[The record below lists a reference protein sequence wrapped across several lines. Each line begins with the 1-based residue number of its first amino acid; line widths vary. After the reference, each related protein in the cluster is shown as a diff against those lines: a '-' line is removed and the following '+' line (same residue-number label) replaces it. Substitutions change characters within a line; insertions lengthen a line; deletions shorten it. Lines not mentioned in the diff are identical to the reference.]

1 MKNKLTGDNM
11 NKPKVLIAK
20 KIPSYVE
27 DYIGKYCDYEKYY
40 PEENEGEF
48 LLDKLRD
55 KEGFLQSGIKIDD
68 ELLKSARNLR
78 VVSNISVGYNNF
90 DTDAMKKRN
99 VTGTHTPGVLNDT
112 VADLIFALILSAA
125 RKVPQLDSYVKSGSW
140 DAMDNPCVF
149 GKDVHHA
156 ALGIIGMGRIGLDV
170 AKRAKYGFDM
180 EVLYYNRTRNH
191 EAEDN
196 LGVKYAEFDHV
207 LANSDFIL
215 VMTPLND
222 ETYHL
227 IDEPQFNLM
236 KKDAIF
242 INASRGATVNEKAL
256 IRALQEG
263 RIWGA
268 GLDVYEQEP
277 VDKNN
282 PLLKLSNVVLLPHI
296 GSATEKTRSDMAMLA
311 AQNLVKALLGE
322 VPPNIVPELK

>member
-1 MKNKLTGDNM
+1 M

-27 DYIGKYCDYEKYY
+27 EYIGKYCDYENYN
-40 PEENEGEF
+40 PEENQREF
-48 LLDKLRD
+48 LLEKLHD
-55 KEGFLQSGIKIDD
+55 KEGFLQSGIKIDN
-68 ELLKSARNLR
+68 ELLKSAPNLK

-99 VTGTHTPGVLNDT
+99 VIGTHTPGVLNDT

-125 RKVPQLDSYVKSGSW
+125 RKVPELDSYVKSGKW
-140 DAMDNPCVF
+140 DIMDHPCVF

-156 ALGIIGMGRIGLDV
+156 TLGIIGMGRIGQDV

-180 EVLYYNRTRNH
+180 DVLYYNRTRKYD
-191 EAEDN
+191 AEKN
-196 LGVKYAEFDHV
+196 LGVKYAEFDYV

-222 ETYHL
+222 ETYHM

-236 KKDAIF
+236 KSDAIF

-256 IRALQEG
+256 IKALTER
-263 RIWGA
+263 RIMAA

-277 VDKNN
+277 LDKHN
-282 PLLKLSNVVLLPHI
+282 PLLKLSNAVLLPHV
-296 GSATEKTRSDMAMLA
+296 GSATEKTRCDMAMLA
-311 AQNLVKALLGE
+311 AENLVKALLGE
-322 VPPNIVPELK
+322 IPQNVVPELK

>member
-27 DYIGKYCDYEKYY
+27 EYIGKYCDYEKYY
-40 PEENEGEF
+40 PEENDGIS
-48 LLDKLRD
+48 LLEKLRD

-68 ELLKSARNLR
+68 ELLNSAPNLK

-90 DTDAMKKRN
+90 DADAMKRRN
-99 VTGTHTPGVLNDT
+99 VIGTHTPGVLNDT

-125 RKVPQLDSYVKSGSW
+125 RKVPQLDSYVKSGNW
-140 DAMDNPCVF
+140 DIMDHPSVF

-156 ALGIIGMGRIGLDV
+156 TLGIIGMGRIGQDV
-170 AKRAKYGFDM
+170 AKRARYGFDM
-180 EVLYYNRTRNH
+180 DVLYYNRTRKYNV
-191 EAEDN
+191 EEN
-196 LGVKYAEFDHV
+196 LGVKYAEFDEV
-207 LANSDFIL
+207 LSNSDFIL
-215 VMTPLND
+215 IMTPLND

-236 KKDAIF
+236 KNDAIF

-256 IRALQEG
+256 IKALTDGQ
-263 RIWGA
+263 ILAA

-277 VDKNN
+277 VDKDN
-282 PLLKLSNVVLLPHI
+282 PLLNLSNVVLLPHI

-311 AQNLVKALLGE
+311 AENMVKVLLGE
-322 VPPNIVPELK
+322 MPPNIVPELK

>member
-1 MKNKLTGDNM
+1 M

-27 DYIGKYCDYEKYY
+27 EYIGKYCDYENYY
-40 PEENEGEF
+40 PDENHGKF
-48 LLDKLRD
+48 LLEKLCD

-68 ELLKSARNLR
+68 ELLKYAPNLK

-99 VTGTHTPGVLNDT
+99 VIGTHTPGVLNDT

-125 RKVPQLDSYVKSGSW
+125 RKVPQLDSYVKGGKW
-140 DAMDNPCVF
+140 DIMDHPCVF

-156 ALGIIGMGRIGLDV
+156 TLGIIGMGRIGQDV
-170 AKRAKYGFDM
+170 ARRAKYGFDM
-180 EVLYYNRTRNH
+180 DVLYYNRTRKY
-191 EAEDN
+191 EVEEN
-196 LGVKYAEFDHV
+196 LGVKYAEFDDV
-207 LANSDFIL
+207 LANSEFIL

-256 IRALQEG
+256 IKALEHG
-263 RIWGA
+263 RIWAA

-277 VDKNN
+277 LDKDN
-282 PLLKLSNVVLLPHI
+282 PLLKLSNVVLLPHV
-296 GSATEKTRSDMAMLA
+296 GSATEKTRCDMAMLA
-311 AQNLVKALLGE
+311 AENMVKALLGE
-322 VPPNIVPELK
+322 IPQNIVPELK

>member
-1 MKNKLTGDNM
+1 MR
-11 NKPKVLIAK
+11 KPKVLIAR
-20 KIPSYVE
+20 KIPAYVE
-27 DYIGKYCDYEKYY
+27 EYIGKYCDYEKYDA
-40 PEENEGEF
+40 EVDKGISLFE
-48 LLDKLRD
+48 KLRD
-55 KEGFLQSGIKIDD
+55 KEGFLQSGFKIDD
-68 ELLKSARNLR
+68 ELLKSALNLK
-78 VVSNISVGYNNF
+78 VVSNISVGYNNY

-99 VTGTHTPGVLNDT
+99 VIGTHTPGVLNDT

-125 RKVPQLDSYVKSGSW
+125 RKVPELDSYVKSGKW
-140 DAMDNPCVF
+140 DIMDHPCVF

-156 ALGIIGMGRIGLDV
+156 TLGIIGMGRIGQEV

-180 EVLYYNRTRNH
+180 DVLYYNRTRKY
-191 EAEDN
+191 ETEEK

-207 LANSDFIL
+207 LANSDYIL

-227 IDEPQFNLM
+227 IDETQFNLM

-256 IRALQEG
+256 IKALTEG
-263 RIWGA
+263 HIWAA

-277 VDKNN
+277 LDKDN

-311 AQNLVKALLGE
+311 AENMVKALTGE